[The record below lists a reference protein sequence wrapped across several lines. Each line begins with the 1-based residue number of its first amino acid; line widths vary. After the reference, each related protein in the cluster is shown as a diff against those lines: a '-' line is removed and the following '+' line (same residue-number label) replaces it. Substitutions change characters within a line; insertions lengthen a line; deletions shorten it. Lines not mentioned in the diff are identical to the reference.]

1 MNNDLIIRIYKRTT
15 IISLLVIGLSFFIFK
30 NPKPII
36 LAYIFGTIISMLSF
50 KLLDNTINRAVQM
63 PPDRA
68 VSYSI
73 KHYFLRYLIYFI
85 VLASSLVADYLNFI
99 SALLGLM
106 MVKIVIVGS
115 SAFDKDFLK

>member
-1 MNNDLIIRIYKRTT
+1 MNNDLIIRIYKRT
-15 IISLLVIGLSFFIFK
+15 IIIGLIVIGLVFFIFK

-36 LAYIFGTIISMLSF
+36 LAYIFGTLISMLSF
-50 KLLDNTINRAVQM
+50 KLMDNTINRAVKM
-63 PPDRA
+63 PPDKA

-73 KHYFLRYLIYFI
+73 RHYFLRYLIYFI

-106 MVKIVIVGS
+106 MVKIIIVGS
-115 SAFDKDFLK
+115 SIFDKDFLK